1 MFFELNGRYLVWASN
16 FNSNLMSRITPSV
29 VKNDLRAYYFLTL
42 RNFFPVVNLGSRPVM
57 EVHTLLEEHLCLFA
71 CENEFNKS
79 LNPPDYYFVVFSH
92 ITW

>member
-29 VKNDLRAYYFLTL
+29 VKNDLRAYYFLTF

-57 EVHTLLEEHLCLFA
+57 EVHTLLEEKMF
-71 CENEFNKS
+71 
-79 LNPPDYYFVVFSH
+79 FV
-92 ITW
+92 

>member
-42 RNFFPVVNLGSRPVM
+42 RNFFPVVNLGSISKEFHKEGCNPGMRNV
-57 EVHTLLEEHLCLFA
+57 LF
-71 CENEFNKS
+71 S
-79 LNPPDYYFVVFSH
+79 LPIGILPETFILSDHWTSSE
-92 ITW
+92 